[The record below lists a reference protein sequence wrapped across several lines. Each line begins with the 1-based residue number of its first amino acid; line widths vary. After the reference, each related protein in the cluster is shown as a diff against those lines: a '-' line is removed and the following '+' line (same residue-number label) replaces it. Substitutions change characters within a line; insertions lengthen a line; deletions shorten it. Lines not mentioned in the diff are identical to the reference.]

1 MGRQAS
7 PRHRADLMGH
17 RPPRN
22 PLAARTGLGSE
33 HTMAKVDAPEPQY
46 QGPVGGAY
54 TTEEH
59 LKAQNEQ
66 LSASDG
72 KPLNPDA
79 ENETPTGGKHDA
91 PQDPPK

>member
-1 MGRQAS
+1 M
-7 PRHRADLMGH
+7 P
-17 RPPRN
+17 
-22 PLAARTGLGSE
+22 
-33 HTMAKVDAPEPQY
+33 AKETPALEY

-91 PQDPPK
+91 TGDATK